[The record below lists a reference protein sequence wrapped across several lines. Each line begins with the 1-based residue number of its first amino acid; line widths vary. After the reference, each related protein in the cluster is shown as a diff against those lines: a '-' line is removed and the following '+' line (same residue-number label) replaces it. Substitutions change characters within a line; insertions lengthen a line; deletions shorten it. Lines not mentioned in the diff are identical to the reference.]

1 MSLSS
6 LASTQTLRI
15 HVIRCD
21 EEPGLG
27 FAGLFQVLRL
37 AAIELGEDRLLL
49 DVATAGE
56 LPDTQADL
64 ILLVA
69 DEELAAGRMPA
80 VQAHCRKA
88 GRYGAVGA
96 VFEWLKERGE
106 IKNDGAQLYDL
117 EHSPLTCC
125 GGAAAIDFALA
136 LVKACFGEAVQAAI
150 METLCVTQVRAPDVP
165 RPQARQ
171 RLQPVLAEAL
181 RLMETHIE
189 EPLNS
194 DDIANLVGISRRQLE
209 RLFKQHLGNMPARYY
224 LEMRLQHARNLL
236 LESHHSIVQVGLMCG
251 FSSGA
256 HFATAYGTLF
266 GITPREER
274 QRKIALSRN

>member
-1 MSLSS
+1 MLLSD
-6 LASTQTLRI
+6 LASVQPLRI
-15 HVIRCD
+15 RVIRCG
-21 EEPGLG
+21 EAGLG
-27 FAGLFQVLRL
+27 FAGLFQVLRQ
-37 AAIELGEDRLLL
+37 AQAELGEERLQ
-49 DVATAGE
+49 VE
-56 LPDTQADL
+56 VVQPRQLPQQAADL
-64 ILLVA
+64 VLLVA
-69 DEELAAGRMPA
+69 DEDVSVEQSAALLTHCH
-80 VQAHCRKA
+80 QARLH
-88 GRYGAVGA
+88 GALGSA
-96 VFEWLKERGE
+96 FDWLKERGE
-106 IKNDGAQLYDL
+106 IRHDTARLYDL
-117 EHSPLTCC
+117 EHIPLTCC

-136 LVKACFGEAVQAAI
+136 IVKTCFGDAVQAAV
-150 METLCVTQVRAPDVP
+150 MEALFISQMRPADEAL
-165 RPQARQ
+165 PQARN

-224 LEMRLQHARNLL
+224 LEMRLQHGRTLL

-274 QRKIALSRN
+274 QRKIASARN